1 MPAASRVL
9 DASVVLATIFGEV
22 AATDAEQWLAE
33 ACISAVNLAEVVAK
47 LTERGASA
55 EMTADGVAQLDL
67 EVVPFDQVQA
77 ETAGLLRMETRQLG
91 LSLGD
96 RACLALATVLDLPA
110 VTADRTW
117 AGLDLDIA
125 ITVVR

>member
-1 MPAASRVL
+1 MSAASRVL

-22 AATDAEQWLAE
+22 TAAEAEPWLAE

-47 LTERGASA
+47 LAERGSSA
-55 EMTADGVAQLDL
+55 EMIANGIARLDL

-77 ETAGLLRMETRQLG
+77 ERAGLLRIETRPLG

-96 RACLALATVLDLPA
+96 RACLALAAGLGVPA

-117 AGLDLDIA
+117 AGLDLGIA
-125 ITVVR
+125 IDVVR